1 MLGRYLNTP
10 NHVLYEV
17 LYWKRCPVNS
27 AKMAIM
33 RNGKD
38 KCVCAHLCV
47 HVWKRNLGGHYTK
60 QAKCRKRKIMG
71 EMLRKRSEV
80 VEFFVYL
87 RSYSIVR
94 YRPVRVSVTM
104 CVNFHITF
112 FSIHIAYILVYI
124 CFAIYSIH
132 FANVGFYFLGYYSLS
147 KYSCLFLNLEVLSLC
162 FQLRVNKCQFL
173 Y

>member
-1 MLGRYLNTP
+1 MLRRYLNTP

-27 AKMAIM
+27 AKMLIM

-47 HVWKRNLGGHYTK
+47 HVWWKRNLGGHYTK
-60 QAKCRKRKIMG
+60 EAKCRKRKIMG

-104 CVNFHITF
+104 CVNFHITIF
-112 FSIHIAYILVYI
+112 LYILHIYLYI
-124 CFAIYSIH
+124 YMLC
-132 FANVGFYFLGYYSLS
+132 N
-147 KYSCLFLNLEVLSLC
+147 LFNP
-162 FQLRVNKCQFL
+162 FCQCWLLFPRL
-173 Y
+173 L